1 MGDKDLDTNEQGSK
15 LPYNNQRIREP
26 AKSLNHAT
34 HHVNFDDVCI
44 MLMLVV
50 IKLSLLCQN
59 LPEYDGTLIWE
70 LAVPSPPSPY
80 ARTSII

>member
-1 MGDKDLDTNEQGSK
+1 M
-15 LPYNNQRIREP
+15 
-26 AKSLNHAT
+26 
-34 HHVNFDDVCI
+34 

-50 IKLSLLCQN
+50 IKLSLLYQN

-80 ARTSII
+80 ARTSMI